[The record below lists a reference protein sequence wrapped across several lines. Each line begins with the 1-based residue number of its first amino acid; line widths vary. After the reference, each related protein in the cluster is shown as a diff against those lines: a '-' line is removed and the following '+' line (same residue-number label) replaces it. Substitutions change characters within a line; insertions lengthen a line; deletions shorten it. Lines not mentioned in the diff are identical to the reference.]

1 MYSADTLGEVRE
13 VDLMEALI
21 LRKTMHRNA
30 TIKKWRTLSQP
41 VAQRAVARFED
52 TCAVRN
58 QILGD
63 FFSTILK
70 EGPVQNGFALSLAT
84 SNALFEEVAYSS
96 ILTRHEKWLECVY
109 FVTGTPRWL

>member
-70 EGPVQNGFALSLAT
+70 EGPVQNCFVS
-84 SNALFEEVAYSS
+84 SHIKYALFEEVAYSS